1 MTENQDS
8 ELSEKAAAGDV
19 EAMCSLALLLEIGLE
34 RPRDIKEAGFWWFK
48 AAELGSELAKEKI
61 THLLEN
67 GSLTPPD
74 IDNYKK
80 MLDSIANSRAPS
92 GYSDGQEIA
101 VKILLAED
109 EDDFRE
115 ILRINLEERG
125 YRVIEAFDGEMALQT
140 LMANPDI
147 SIIISDL
154 KMPKLN
160 GMQFIKTLRRMQI
173 AEHAAI
179 IVITAHARPELIEL
193 GRKYNVKHWL
203 VKPFSAD
210 TLLEAVD
217 KLAKRKKAVA

>member
-1 MTENQDS
+1 MSHS
-8 ELSEKAAAGDV
+8 EEFDISKKAASGDI

-34 RPRDIKEAGFWWFK
+34 RPRDLKQAAYWWFQ

-61 THLLEN
+61 E
-67 GSLTPPD
+67 
-74 IDNYKK
+74 K
-80 MLDSIANSRAPS
+80 MLADGVLKLEDLTNFKKNPIDSGNIASS
-92 GYSDGQEIA
+92 TEKELSHIGI
-101 VKILLAED
+101 KILLAED

-115 ILRINLEERG
+115 IIRINLEEQG

-140 LMANPDI
+140 LIANPDI

-210 TLLEAVD
+210 ILLEAVE
-217 KLAKRKKAVA
+217 KLAQRKRHVA